1 MQKIMQKVT
10 SVALAASMLF
20 SMMSTTALAFADE
33 TGDSTSVSTDVTDAP
48 AAEEADA
55 VDSGSSNDA
64 GSSDATS
71 APTITD
77 VVDLTHESYE
87 DANSNDETTQDATSD
102 VVDGE
107 ETSESDANDTEVS
120 TPETAEPTFVGLQ
133 TVTPE
138 YGDKLT
144 ADVGDSITLD
154 ALLNRDDVSVTYQW
168 QRKQNFAVD
177 TALALYNYEEDEPTW
192 YDFVWEDSTE
202 AKTLADSPDFVWQGC
217 EMYYAIVDALDDIG
231 ADSSDVQV
239 AWHTPNFVLD
249 GYSISAGTAE
259 DGTTEIYASNEENTY
274 TARVNDEGKWEFS
287 DESTANLKND
297 WQDIEGAT
305 ESTYTFEVTED
316 DLFATYRCR
325 ITVTDEAYRE
335 ENFKALED
343 LGNELTDEDK
353 AGDIILQTVQFSISL
368 PEDENSSDIAVR
380 RMPATVAMLADTF
393 SARATG
399 GVAISSDNQWIT
411 GLDSNYEYITKNM
424 YDQVT
429 EWFKAGKIDKATA
442 DRYWTQ
448 IGGQFDTCTFTA
460 NVLDDNKY
468 PTGATRTYNGFPLTD
483 GDKLEVNSEWYG
495 QTVYFRPHNDSNDWN
510 LTGTAV
516 NIPAYTAVLRNNG
529 SYGTG
534 ASGTKYKDAVV
545 FLNPWVSDAGRMYA
559 KFLSHPDVSDNG
571 WLKSSN
577 GQKLN
582 QHITVLSV
590 KVEKFNEDPDRFMM
604 DAEGNYRIDSI
615 GWGVCVGQEP
625 DLSGKAYY
633 AIKAFLSQGYGMCIG
648 HDTMYAYA
656 GSWYD
661 AHEAGYTDPGS
672 RDYYEGGRYGP
683 DKNDTST
690 RYYVLNSVPNIDN
703 GHWNMNALMGAN
715 GGNIDSGTVLPT
727 DAISMIL
734 STGGSHSSYGKAGIM
749 YGSDQLSIKLKPYSN
764 SQAQSTVKYRIPTNF
779 PYDLGGT
786 LSASKTH
793 SNSQV
798 AFGPIWVDYA
808 GGNVTGAEFGYNPD
822 PTTKTITDEETGRSW
837 FGTSNFYLSGTG
849 NFLMNQI
856 GHLPE
861 NSATVSEARL
871 FSNTVMYISQRKQ
884 CEICA
889 AQQNGQEDVHFV
901 IRVSSVNAQQ
911 VLSALQNGG
920 TFWYPLN
927 GCYQLTDDLTLP
939 EGWKPIKNFSGHWN
953 ADVYKVKLASNNQP
967 VFDNTSVT
975 ANGMYTSGKNNGWNL
990 GSDMTKGTLP
1000 ILKLDNQP
1008 DVRITGVARVV
1019 GDLNALFPTSYGVTD
1034 YTGYKVVVHGSD
1046 GVDYNCVV
1054 NSDSKYVISNLP
1066 TTGIMR
1072 ADVIDKS
1079 GNKVTQ
1085 FGMITVDV
1093 PNRFWND
1100 TETHPLQL
1108 MTPTADP
1115 IDDYKDWEGPVNKTV
1130 DSKLYYNEQLKASDV
1145 TWYYRIIS
1153 VNNQVGDW
1161 VKIGNP
1167 GTSFDTS
1174 DGTVSGK
1181 INSLTFT
1188 AATDSDLPYTT
1199 SSVSY
1204 SKLDYTTNRI
1214 QFKCEYNVS
1223 GTVYSSM
1230 DKAED
1235 GRNGYVDVEIRPM
1248 YIEQAFDRRI
1258 SVGGSTSF
1266 SFDAFYWKGVEDGL
1280 TYEVQY
1286 RDASGNWVAV
1296 GSDSTLFPSS
1306 KYKISYVTKTD
1317 DNDALGGGVWY
1328 PSNFWVPDS
1337 FTGSDAKMNAGKSTF
1352 NKHTTVTLEL
1362 SNAALDWDGTD
1373 FRCVFTYK
1381 SIGHTMSTD
1390 TTAANDVAQARTGHL
1405 IIYAPPIE
1413 MTPLKAQSLLLNNYD
1428 SSNGNLAWTAPTS
1441 NPNNGRSPKEI
1452 PLDAIAPDKLGQNGK
1467 AYGAAN
1473 DNKAI
1478 YTTKITYYGN
1488 KDSAPTIKWLYSD
1501 VAGGGSLS
1509 QFKDVGDAV
1518 TLRYS
1523 DVGKKIGNIS
1533 KLNSRVAELEKSFM
1547 SSGKAFNKFSGYI
1560 KLEAMYPTESKDL
1573 NNSSY
1578 AEWNAI
1584 VSLYIDN
1591 ATNPMDYGD
1600 THFYFRCQAEA
1611 QYMQNWDSA
1620 NMKPYTTAATD
1631 AYNFNR
1637 DVNSSNPEDH
1647 LYKDISQSS
1656 YGAELVLDYN
1666 ISIKANV
1673 PNKATK
1679 KRNTITTANGSAK
1692 DISTL
1697 RNEISEINTAL
1708 NNGGAVYNYKDLA
1721 IIAPNGLRYM
1731 ETYFIAGNGVNNRS
1745 GIDSRDTVVIDN
1757 KIRNSDGKCFTDL
1770 FEKVTDDKFVNKR
1783 QGFAYRSKSGNTI
1796 PKETWEWFWRNA
1808 IYYICYDAPTTKA
1821 NMDQV
1826 YFYIDEHNS
1835 LNVNSSFSANSE
1847 QNPYS
1852 EWTAPIEGTYEIVL
1866 YGGSGGGEGGTTK
1879 LTIEAEEGAKL
1890 YFVTGGAGGPGE
1902 DEHKFNEPGH
1912 PDPATGLGGY
1922 NGGGNGG
1929 IGGDSSWYPSAPGK
1943 GHSAGAGGGGATT
1956 VAVGLMGT
1964 GRLIDYQNQSIAS
1977 QYILGV
1983 AGGGAGSSA
1992 SYGWDYPIMYCAA
2005 SSNDAMEGESIL
2017 SILNSSRLPTR
2028 WLLDEQT
2035 NPQHENVNGN
2045 WIAKGATPSYPEY
2058 AVYCNGGP
2066 NATHVLS
2073 PLSGG
2078 NAGFA
2083 LGTSGGNFSG
2093 IKMNWNG
2100 HGGPRG
2106 GGGGWF
2112 GGWANNQYYVTDDG
2126 YAANCNSSAGGGTS
2140 YVATTG
2146 SEWNTDTGGK
2156 VKVISTEMI
2165 TGGNPAF
2172 TNGSATIRMVKSSVS
2187 RFSRNGKNAFDTA
2200 YEDTDPDSGI
2210 EEQHVTITITAAN
2223 KLYDGNPDEASI
2235 SVSGNLSSTDMDNI
2249 VKNTTIVYANRKG
2262 TLTKA
2267 PSDAS
2272 TDKNQYPRSDCGSYT
2287 ATAKCTA
2294 SGYII
2299 TYRYENTNPGHTY
2312 DGSSPSGIGDTVK
2325 FDIYP
2330 RGLTIIGTGD
2340 KPYDSTSKATL
2351 ENVHIAS
2358 GGLIAKDE
2366 NTVKLSTTTVTGN
2379 YTVDGKNVSD
2389 AGGPYVVIRTSE
2401 LSLVGNS
2408 ARNYY
2413 IEKEDL
2419 SGSITPLDLYVHSIY
2434 LEDPTYPRNVKHYDG
2449 TTKATIKDIL
2459 IDGVLEGDDVKIK
2472 EETLPGNYKTKDA
2485 GQKLNADGTV
2495 SSNWPY
2501 ELDENPITA
2510 DAHPTLT
2517 GKDAKNYRITK
2528 EKYSG
2533 AIARANLTA
2542 QVASW
2547 RGLYGD
2553 GVGEKPWHDKKAY
2566 GYGTAA
2572 SAGCWLEI
2580 DGLVQGDTLTLDQSY
2595 KKSYFKT
2602 LVSGHE
2608 NLVPDESTPVGTYPL
2623 TYVGLTEANYP
2634 VLKNYIVMVLN
2645 GRFVVDP
2652 RPLHVTVLDSDK
2664 IIYNENPNFHVN
2676 IQMED
2681 DDANLIDVVSDV
2693 DATPILDA
2701 KLKAKDTVSS
2711 VLYVAG
2717 GNPSN
2722 LTQEFV
2728 DAYDYRKQE
2737 NVKESKTN
2745 IPFVTDCTI
2754 RSLPLYAD
2762 GTSTDDDFEWNYEDK
2777 TCDFCHYNHKL
2788 LAPYLVTI
2796 NTDTKSGPALD
2807 VHTVVN
2813 PNGETVRN
2821 YELIIHDGGLYVHP
2835 ALLKAT
2841 VPLYVCMY
2849 GNTTSGEVKE
2859 PTNYRITN
2867 YSTVAIQ
2874 IKNIKANG
2882 PWLMRDMPGMEYY
2895 PDGEYGN
2902 SVYDMTKNRLRRGEL
2917 YMRLRDTVLTQGDNA
2932 IDHSDTAWV
2941 IPKATGDFIN
2951 NNITGRAMQVPMAVY
2966 IATGNVNESGV
2977 CTPVTKV
2984 TYTIAPYGGVMPN
2997 DADFEKVQSQPWL
3010 KDAK

>member
-1 MQKIMQKVT
+1 MHKIAQKVT
-10 SVALAASMLF
+10 SIALAASMLL
-20 SMMSTTALAFADE
+20 SMFATNTVAFADE
-33 TGDSTSVSTDVTDAP
+33 FTDSTTVSEDATEAP
-48 AAEEADA
+48 ASGEVDA
-55 VDSGSSNDA
+55 VESVDETDTDNPEAVDE
-64 GSSDATS
+64 
-71 APTITD
+71 PTETPEPTPSVTD
-77 VVDLTHESYE
+77 VVDLTHDS
-87 DANSNDETTQDATSD
+87 TTDTVKDDTTGSED
-102 VVDGE
+102 VVLTDSDESE
-107 ETSESDANDTEVS
+107 ENTA
-120 TPETAEPTFVGLQ
+120 TPETAETFVGIQ
-133 TVTPE
+133 AVTPE
-138 YGDKLT
+138 YGDRIT
-144 ADVGDSITLD
+144 ANVGDTVTLD
-154 ALLNRDDVSVTYQW
+154 ALLNRDDVAVTYQW
-168 QRKQNFAVD
+168 QKKQDFVANEAD
-177 TALALYNYEEDEPTW
+177 ALYPYEEGEPTW

-202 AKTLADSPDFVWQGC
+202 AETLADTPDFVWQGC
-217 EMYYAIVDALDDIG
+217 EMYFAVVDALDAID
-231 ADSSDVQV
+231 ADTSDVQL

-249 GYSISAGTAE
+249 GYAITAGKTD
-259 DGTTEIYASNEENTY
+259 DGTTEVYATNEENTY
-274 TARVNDEGKWEFS
+274 TARLNEDGKWEFS
-287 DESTANLKND
+287 DESTVALTTD
-297 WQDIEGAT
+297 WQSIDGAT
-305 ESTYTFEVTED
+305 DASYTFEVTNED
-316 DLFATYRCR
+316 LSASYRCL
-325 ITVTDEAYRE
+325 ITVVDEAYRE

-343 LGNELTDEDK
+343 LGTELTDEDK
-353 AGDIILQTVQFSISL
+353 KGDIILSTVQFKVISDEATEETVD
-368 PEDENSSDIAVR
+368 EDN
-380 RMPATVAMLADTF
+380 MPATYASLADSF
-393 SARATG
+393 AVYSADGPAL
-399 GVAISSDNQWIT
+399 SSDNQWIT
-411 GLDSNYEYITKNM
+411 GLNGNYEYITKNM

-429 EWFKAGKIDKATA
+429 EWFNAGKFDKATA

-448 IGGQFDTCTFTA
+448 LGGSWARNFTA
-460 NVLDDNKY
+460 NELDDNGY
-468 PTGATRTYNGFPLTD
+468 PTGATRTYSGFPLTD
-483 GDKLEVNSEWYG
+483 GNMLEVNSEWYG
-495 QTVYFRPHNDSNDWN
+495 QTVYFRPHNSDNAWSI
-510 LTGTAV
+510 TGTAIDV
-516 NIPAYTAVLRNNG
+516 PAYTAVIRDADKDN
-529 SYGTG
+529 YGTG

-559 KFLSHPDVSDNG
+559 KFLSHPTVSSNG
-571 WLKSSN
+571 WLLGTN
-577 GQKLN
+577 GEKLN
-582 QHITVLSV
+582 QHITVLSIQ
-590 KVEKFNEDPDRFMM
+590 VETFNADPNRFMM

-615 GWGVCVGQEP
+615 GWGVCVNQEP

-633 AIKAFLSQGYGMCIG
+633 AIKAFLSQGYGMCVG

-661 AHEAGYTDPGS
+661 AHDAGYTDPGA
-672 RDYYEGGRYGP
+672 RDYKEGGRFGP
-683 DKNDTST
+683 DKNDGST

-749 YGSDQLSIKLKPYSN
+749 YGSNQLNIRLKPYSGT
-764 SQAQSTVKYRIPTNF
+764 QAKQTVKYRNPTNF
-779 PYDLGGT
+779 PFDLNGV
-786 LSASKTH
+786 LDASKTH
-793 SNSQV
+793 TNSQV

-808 GGNVTGAEFGYNPD
+808 GGNITGAEFGYNPN
-822 PTTKTITDEETGRSW
+822 PTTKTITDPATGRSW

-889 AQQNGQEDVHFV
+889 ANQNSQEDSHFV
-901 IRVSSVNAQQ
+901 IRVSSVNYMQ
-911 VLSALQNGG
+911 VLSALQAGG
-920 TFWYPLN
+920 SFWYPLN

-1066 TTGIMR
+1066 TTGMMR

-1093 PNRFWND
+1093 PNHFWND

-1145 TWYYRIIS
+1145 VWYYRTIS
-1153 VNNQVGDW
+1153 VDNQVGDW

-1235 GRNGYVDVEIRPM
+1235 GRNGYIDVEIRPM

-1296 GSDSTLFPSS
+1296 GSDSILFPSS

-1328 PSNFWVPDS
+1328 PSDFWVPDS

-1362 SNAALDWDGTD
+1362 SNAAMDWDGTD

-1381 SIGHTMSTD
+1381 STGHTMSTD
-1390 TTAANDVAQARTGHL
+1390 TTTANDIAQARTGHL

-1428 SSNGNLAWTAPTS
+1428 SSNGNLAWTTPAS

-1452 PLDAIAPDKLGQNGK
+1452 PLDAINPDKLGQGGK
-1467 AYGAAN
+1467 AYGAAG

-1518 TLRYS
+1518 TLKYS

-1591 ATNPMDYGD
+1591 ATNPMDYGN

-1620 NMKPYTTAATD
+1620 DMKPYTTAATD
-1631 AYNFNR
+1631 AYNFDR

-1770 FEKVTDDKFVNKR
+1770 FEKVTDDEFVNKR

-1826 YFYIDEHNS
+1826 YFYIDEQNS
-1835 LNVNSSFSANSE
+1835 GASSSQVYSEPNSTSK
-1847 QNPYS
+1847 PYS
-1852 EWTAPIEGTYEIVL
+1852 MYTAPYTGEYIITLNGA
-1866 YGGSGGGEGGTTK
+1866 GGGVDNQFGLSPERTSLGGKTTIRVK
-1879 LTIEAEEGAKL
+1879 AEKGATL
-1890 YFVTGGAGGPGE
+1890 YFVNGGAGSHDPTHYVNGASS
-1902 DEHKFNEPGH
+1902 
-1912 PDPATGLGGY
+1912 PDANAKVVVQGGY

-1929 IGGDSSWYPSAPGK
+1929 IMMQERYAHWSLK
-1943 GHSAGAGGGGATT
+1943 GASGGGATT
-1956 VAVGLMGT
+1956 VAVGIIGT
-1964 GRLIDYQNQSIAS
+1964 GRLAEYGDENTAKKYVLA
-1977 QYILGV
+1977 V
-1983 AGGGAGSSA
+1983 AGGGGANQHGACDATGGSDNNGVLHVWGGQLGGGGPFGQGMSGGDFSMFLGGITDGSSEVGA
-1992 SYGWDYPIMYCAA
+1992 
-2005 SSNDAMEGESIL
+2005 EG
-2017 SILNSSRLPTR
+2017 P
-2028 WLLDEQT
+2028 
-2035 NPQHENVNGN
+2035 G
-2045 WIAKGATPSYPEY
+2045 
-2058 AVYCNGGP
+2058 
-2066 NATHVLS
+2066 
-2073 PLSGG
+2073 
-2078 NAGFA
+2078 
-2083 LGTSGGNFSG
+2083 
-2093 IKMNWNG
+2093 
-2100 HGGPRG
+2100 G
-2106 GGGGWF
+2106 GGGGWY
-2112 GGWANNQYYVTDDG
+2112 GG
-2126 YAANCNSSAGGGTS
+2126 YANESSKLANADGWGSCKRDGNGGLSWAAGVGTTLTDAGGHKVQVLEVNISNDGGGSGSEQAGNSSI
-2140 YVATTG
+2140 
-2146 SEWNTDTGGK
+2146 EL
-2156 VKVISTEMI
+2156 
-2165 TGGNPAF
+2165 
-2172 TNGSATIRMVKSSVS
+2172 VKSSVS

-2287 ATAKCTA
+2287 ATAKCTV

-2340 KPYDSTSKATL
+2340 KPYDRTSKATL

-2408 ARNYY
+2408 AGNYY

-2608 NLVPDESTPVGTYPL
+2608 SLVPDESTPVGTYPL

-2711 VLYVAG
+2711 VLYLDNNGTETAI
-2717 GNPSN
+2717 
-2722 LTQEFV
+2722 TQEFV
-2728 DAYDYRKQE
+2728 DNYDYWKKQT
-2737 NVKESKTN
+2737 VSESKTN
-2745 IPFVTDCTI
+2745 LPFVTDCDEK
-2754 RSLPLYAD
+2754 SVPLYAD
-2762 GTSTDDDFEWNYEDK
+2762 GTSTDDSFEWAYDEK
-2777 TCDFCHYNHKL
+2777 TCGFCDYNHKP
-2788 LAPYLVTI
+2788 LAPYIVDI
-2796 NTDTKSGPALD
+2796 NTDPTLGNAL
-2807 VHTVVN
+2807 TVREIVN
-2813 PNGETVRN
+2813 PNGETVKN
-2821 YELIIHDGGLYVHP
+2821 YDLIIHKGNLYVHP

-2849 GNTTSGEVKE
+2849 GSNSNGTVVE

-2874 IKNIKANG
+2874 VKNIKTSG
-2882 PWLMRDMPGMEYY
+2882 PWTVKNVPGMEYY
-2895 PDGEYGN
+2895 TGTDYASSAYTMG
-2902 SVYDMTKNRLRRGEL
+2902 KNTLRRGEL
-2917 YMRLRDTVLTQGDNA
+2917 YMRLRDTVLTSGDNA

-2941 IPKATGDFIN
+2941 IPKATGDFLN
-2951 NNITGRAMQVPMAVY
+2951 NKITGTAMRIPMAVY
-2966 IATGNVNESGV
+2966 TATGNVNDANV

-2984 TYTIAPYGGVMPN
+2984 TYTIAPYGGTMP
-2997 DADFEKVQSQPWL
+2997 DEAEYEKVESQDWL
-3010 KDAK
+3010 KDVG

>member
-1 MQKIMQKVT
+1 MHKIAQKVT
-10 SVALAASMLF
+10 SVALAASMLL
-20 SMMSTTALAFADE
+20 SMFAVNTVAFADE
-33 TGDSTSVSTDVTDAP
+33 FKDNTTVSDEVTEAP
-48 AAEEADA
+48 VSDDEVDA
-55 VDSGSSNDA
+55 VESVDKTDTSNSESEDTPVE
-64 GSSDATS
+64 SPEPSQTV
-71 APTITD
+71 TD
-77 VVDLTHESYE
+77 VVDLTHDSTA
-87 DANSNDETTQDATSD
+87 DTVKDDTANSED
-102 VVDGE
+102 VVYTESD
-107 ETSESDANDTEVS
+107 TSEDVIA
-120 TPETAEPTFVGLQ
+120 TPETAEPFIGIQ
-133 TVTPE
+133 AVTPD
-138 YGDKLT
+138 YGDKIS
-144 ADVGDSITLD
+144 AEVGDTVTLD

-168 QRKQNFAVD
+168 QKKQAFAAD
-177 TALALYNYEEDEPTW
+177 ESYAIYPYEEDEPTW
-192 YDFVWEDSTE
+192 YNFIIEDTTE
-202 AKTLADSPDFVWQGC
+202 TAVLADKPDYVWQGC
-217 EMYYAIVDALDDIG
+217 EMYYAVVDALDEIG
-231 ADSSDVQV
+231 ADSSNVQI
-239 AWHTPNFVLD
+239 AYHTPNFVLD
-249 GYSISAGTAE
+249 GYTITAANAE
-259 DGTTEIYASNEENTY
+259 DGTVEVYASNGKSTY
-274 TARVNDEGKWEFS
+274 TAHLNDDGKWEFS
-287 DESTANLKND
+287 DEAAASQDTD
-297 WQDIEGAT
+297 WLNIDGAT
-305 ESTYTFEVTED
+305 EPSYTFEVAED
-316 DLFATYRCR
+316 DLTASYRCL
-325 ITVTDEAYRE
+325 ITVTDEAYKE
-335 ENFKALED
+335 ANFKALEE

-353 AGDIILQTVQFSISL
+353 AGDIILSTVQFKVVST
-368 PEDENSSDIAVR
+368 DIATAETADGANA
-380 RMPATVAMLADTF
+380 PATFAMLARSF
-393 SARATG
+393 APRAG
-399 GVAISSDNQWIT
+399 GNGPALSSDNQWIT
-411 GLDSNYEYITKNM
+411 GLNGNYEYITKNM

-429 EWFKAGKIDKATA
+429 EWFNAGKFDKATA

-448 IGGQFDTCTFTA
+448 IGGAWERIYTA
-460 NVLDDNKY
+460 NELDDKGY
-468 PTGATRTYNGFPLTD
+468 PTGATRTYSGFPLTD
-483 GDKLEVNSEWYG
+483 GNMLEVNSEWYG
-495 QTVYFRPHNDSNDWN
+495 QTVYFRPHNSNNAWTV
-510 LTGTAV
+510 TGTAV
-516 NIPAYTAVLRNNG
+516 EVPAYTAVIRDADKNN
-529 SYGTG
+529 YGTG

-545 FLNPWVSDAGRMYA
+545 FLNPWISDAGRVYA
-559 KFLSHPDVSDNG
+559 NYINYITDNG
-571 WLKSSN
+571 WLRNNDGSRM
-577 GQKLN
+577 N
-582 QHITVLSV
+582 QHITVLSIQA
-590 KVEKFNEDPDRFMM
+590 EKFNADPNRFMM

-615 GWGVCVGQEP
+615 GWGVCVQQEP
-625 DLSGKAYY
+625 DISGKAYY
-633 AIKAFLSQGYGMCIG
+633 AIKGFLSQGYGMCVG

-661 AHEAGYTDPGS
+661 AHIAGYTDPGS
-672 RDYYEGGRYGP
+672 RDYYEGGRFGP
-683 DKNDTST
+683 DKNDGST

-749 YGSDQLSIKLKPYSN
+749 YGSDQLSVRLKPYSN
-764 SQAQSTVKYRIPTNF
+764 SQAQSTVKYRDPTNF
-779 PYDLGGT
+779 PYDLSST
-786 LSASKTH
+786 LSAAKTH

-808 GGNVTGAEFGYNPD
+808 GGNVTGAEFGYNPY
-822 PTTKTITDEETGRSW
+822 PTTKTITDPVTGRSW

-856 GHLPE
+856 GHLPNNQATRDE
-861 NSATVSEARL
+861 SAL
-871 FSNTVMYISQRKQ
+871 FANTVMYISQRKQ

-967 VFDNTSVT
+967 VFDNTSVA

-1066 TTGIMR
+1066 TTGMMR

-1093 PNRFWND
+1093 PNHFWND

-1145 TWYYRIIS
+1145 VWYYRTIS
-1153 VNNQVGDW
+1153 VDNQVGDW

-1328 PSNFWVPDS
+1328 PSDFWVPDS

-1362 SNAALDWDGTD
+1362 SNAAMDWDGTD

-1381 SIGHTMSTD
+1381 STGHTMSTD
-1390 TTAANDVAQARTGHL
+1390 TTTANDIAQARTGHL

-1428 SSNGNLAWTAPTS
+1428 SSNGNLAWTTPAS
-1441 NPNNGRSPKEI
+1441 NPNNGRSQKEI
-1452 PLDAIAPDKLGQNGK
+1452 PLDAINPDKLGQGGK
-1467 AYGAAN
+1467 AYGAAG

-1518 TLRYS
+1518 TLKYS

-1591 ATNPMDYGD
+1591 ATNPMDYGN

-1620 NMKPYTTAATD
+1620 DMKPYTTAATD

-1770 FEKVTDDKFVNKR
+1770 FEKVTDDEFVNKR

-1826 YFYIDEHNS
+1826 YFYIDEQNS
-1835 LNVNSSFSANSE
+1835 GASSSQVYSEPNSTSK
-1847 QNPYS
+1847 PYS
-1852 EWTAPIEGTYEIVL
+1852 MYTAPYTGEYIITLNGA
-1866 YGGSGGGEGGTTK
+1866 GGGVDNQFGLSPERTSLGGKTTIRVK
-1879 LTIEAEEGAKL
+1879 AEKGATL
-1890 YFVTGGAGGPGE
+1890 YFVNGGAGSHDPTHYVNGASS
-1902 DEHKFNEPGH
+1902 
-1912 PDPATGLGGY
+1912 PDANAKVVVQGGY

-1929 IGGDSSWYPSAPGK
+1929 IMMQKRYTHWSLK
-1943 GHSAGAGGGGATT
+1943 GASGGGATT
-1956 VAVGLMGT
+1956 VAVGIIGT
-1964 GRLIDYQNQSIAS
+1964 GRLAEYGDENTAKKYVLA
-1977 QYILGV
+1977 V
-1983 AGGGAGSSA
+1983 AGGGGANQHGACDATGGFDNNGVLHVWGGQLGGGGPFGQGMSGGDFSMFLGGITDGSSEV
-1992 SYGWDYPIMYCAA
+1992 SV
-2005 SSNDAMEGESIL
+2005 EG
-2017 SILNSSRLPTR
+2017 P
-2028 WLLDEQT
+2028 
-2035 NPQHENVNGN
+2035 G
-2045 WIAKGATPSYPEY
+2045 
-2058 AVYCNGGP
+2058 
-2066 NATHVLS
+2066 
-2073 PLSGG
+2073 
-2078 NAGFA
+2078 
-2083 LGTSGGNFSG
+2083 
-2093 IKMNWNG
+2093 
-2100 HGGPRG
+2100 G
-2106 GGGGWF
+2106 GGGGWY
-2112 GGWANNQYYVTDDG
+2112 GG
-2126 YAANCNSSAGGGTS
+2126 YANESSKLANADGWGSCKRDGNGGLSWAAGVGTTLTDAGGHKVQVLEVNISNDGGGSGSEQAGNSSI
-2140 YVATTG
+2140 
-2146 SEWNTDTGGK
+2146 EL
-2156 VKVISTEMI
+2156 
-2165 TGGNPAF
+2165 
-2172 TNGSATIRMVKSSVS
+2172 VKSSVS

-2262 TLTKA
+2262 TLTKT

-2287 ATAKCTA
+2287 ATAKCTV

-2340 KPYDSTSKATL
+2340 KPYDRTSKATL

-2408 ARNYY
+2408 AGNYY

-2542 QVASW
+2542 QVKNW

-2553 GVGEKPWHDKKAY
+2553 GVGEDPWHDTKAY

-2572 SAGCWLEI
+2572 SDGCWLEL
-2580 DGLVQGDTLTLDQSY
+2580 DGLVPGDSLTLDPTY
-2595 KKSYFKT
+2595 TKSHFKT
-2602 LVSGHE
+2602 LVTDHE
-2608 NLVPDESTPVGTYPL
+2608 DLVPDETTPVGVYPL
-2623 TYVGLTEANYP
+2623 TYVGLTEDNYD

-2645 GRFVVDP
+2645 GRFEVAQ
-2652 RPLHVTVLDSDK
+2652 RPLHVTVVDDDK
-2664 IIYNENPNFHVN
+2664 LIYQQNPNFHVN

-2681 DDANLIDVVSDV
+2681 VDENLIDVVSDV
-2693 DATPILDA
+2693 DATPILDTP
-2701 KLKAKDTVSS
+2701 LKANDTVSS
-2711 VLYVAG
+2711 VLYLDNNGTESAI
-2717 GNPSN
+2717 
-2722 LTQEFV
+2722 TQEFV
-2728 DAYDYRKQE
+2728 NNYDYWKKQ
-2737 NVKESKTN
+2737 NADESKTN
-2745 IPFVTDCTI
+2745 LPFVTDCNEK
-2754 RSLPLYAD
+2754 SLPLYVNETD
-2762 GTSTDDDFEWNYEDK
+2762 TDDDFEWAHDEK
-2777 TCDFCHYNHKL
+2777 TCGFCDYNHKP
-2788 LAPYLVTI
+2788 LAPYVVDI
-2796 NTDTKSGPALD
+2796 NTDPMQGNAL
-2807 VHTVVN
+2807 TVRSVTN
-2813 PNGETVRN
+2813 PNGETVKN
-2821 YELIIHDGGLYVHP
+2821 YDLIIHKGNLYVHP

-2849 GNTTSGEVKE
+2849 GSNSSGAVVE

-2874 IKNIKANG
+2874 VKNIKTSG
-2882 PWLMRDMPGMEYY
+2882 PWTVKDVPGMEYY
-2895 PDGEYGN
+2895 TGTDYGSSSYTMSN
-2902 SVYDMTKNRLRRGEL
+2902 NTLHRGEL
-2917 YMRLRDTVLTQGDNA
+2917 YMRLRDKVLTDGDNA

-2941 IPKATGDFIN
+2941 IPKATGDFLN
-2951 NNITGRAMQVPMAVY
+2951 NKITGTAMRVPMAVY
-2966 IATGNVNESGV
+2966 TATGNVNDANV

>member
-1 MQKIMQKVT
+1 
-10 SVALAASMLF
+10 
-20 SMMSTTALAFADE
+20 
-33 TGDSTSVSTDVTDAP
+33 
-48 AAEEADA
+48 
-55 VDSGSSNDA
+55 
-64 GSSDATS
+64 
-71 APTITD
+71 
-77 VVDLTHESYE
+77 
-87 DANSNDETTQDATSD
+87 
-102 VVDGE
+102 
-107 ETSESDANDTEVS
+107 
-120 TPETAEPTFVGLQ
+120 
-133 TVTPE
+133 
-138 YGDKLT
+138 
-144 ADVGDSITLD
+144 
-154 ALLNRDDVSVTYQW
+154 
-168 QRKQNFAVD
+168 
-177 TALALYNYEEDEPTW
+177 
-192 YDFVWEDSTE
+192 
-202 AKTLADSPDFVWQGC
+202 
-217 EMYYAIVDALDDIG
+217 MYYAVVDALDEIG
-231 ADSSDVQV
+231 ADSSDVQI
-239 AWHTPNFVLD
+239 AYHTPNFVLD
-249 GYSISAGTAE
+249 GYTITAANTK
-259 DGTTEIYASNEENTY
+259 DGTVEVYASNGESTY
-274 TARVNDEGKWEFS
+274 TAHLNDDGKWEFS

-316 DLFATYRCR
+316 DLSANYRCR
-325 ITVTDEAYRE
+325 IVVTDEAYRE

-353 AGDIILQTVQFSISL
+353 AGDIILQTAQFSISL
-368 PEDENSSDIAVR
+368 PEDENSSDVATQN
-380 RMPATVAMLADTF
+380 MPDTVVMLADTF
-393 SARATG
+393 SSRSADSI
-399 GVAISSDNQWIT
+399 AISSDNQWIT
-411 GLDSNYEYITKNM
+411 GLNGNYEYITKNM

-429 EWFKAGKIDKATA
+429 EWFNAGKIDKATA
-442 DRYWTQ
+442 DRYWTR
-448 IGGQFDTCTFTA
+448 IGGAWSTANVYTA
-460 NVLDDNKY
+460 NVLDDNKF
-468 PTGATRTYNGFPLTD
+468 PTGATREYYGFPLTD

-516 NIPAYTAVLRNNG
+516 SVPAYTAVLRNNG

-559 KFLSHPDVSDNG
+559 NFINYVTDNG
-571 WLKSSN
+571 WLQNDN
-577 GQKLN
+577 GSHMS

-590 KVEKFNEDPDRFMM
+590 NVETFNKNPDKFMM

-615 GWGVCVGQEP
+615 GWGVCVNQEP

-633 AIKAFLSQGYGMCIG
+633 AIKSFLSQGYGMCIG

-703 GHWNMNALMGAN
+703 GHWNMNALMGTN

-749 YGSDQLSIKLKPYSN
+749 YGSDQLNVKLKPYSN
-764 SQAQSTVKYRIPTNF
+764 SQAQSTVKYRNPTNF
-779 PYDLGGT
+779 PYDVPTGRT
-786 LSASKTH
+786 IAASKTH

-808 GGNVTGAEFGYNPD
+808 GGNVTGAEFGYNPN
-822 PTTKTITDEETGRSW
+822 PTTKTITDEETGRTW

-856 GHLPE
+856 GHLPT
-861 NSATVSEARL
+861 NQATDGEASL
-871 FSNTVMYISQRKQ
+871 FANTVMYISQRKQ

-911 VLSALQNGG
+911 VLSALQAGG

-1019 GDLNALFPTSYGVTD
+1019 GDLNALFPTTYGVTD

-1066 TTGIMR
+1066 TTGMMR

-1093 PNRFWND
+1093 PNHFWND

-1145 TWYYRIIS
+1145 VWYYRTIS
-1153 VNNQVGDW
+1153 VDNQVGDW

-1204 SKLDYTTNRI
+1204 TKLDYTTNRI

-1328 PSNFWVPDS
+1328 PSDFWVPDS

-1362 SNAALDWDGTD
+1362 SNAAMDWDGTD

-1381 SIGHTMSTD
+1381 STGHTMSTD
-1390 TTAANDVAQARTGHL
+1390 TTTANDIAQARTGHL

-1428 SSNGNLAWTAPTS
+1428 SSNGNLAWTTPAS

-1452 PLDAIAPDKLGQNGK
+1452 PLDAINPDKLGQGGK
-1467 AYGAAN
+1467 AYGAAG

-1518 TLRYS
+1518 TLKYS

-1591 ATNPMDYGD
+1591 ATNPMDYGN

-1620 NMKPYTTAATD
+1620 DMKPYTTAATD

-1770 FEKVTDDKFVNKR
+1770 FEKVTDDEFVNKR

-1808 IYYICYDAPTTKA
+1808 I
-1821 NMDQV
+1821 
-1826 YFYIDEHNS
+1826 
-1835 LNVNSSFSANSE
+1835 
-1847 QNPYS
+1847 
-1852 EWTAPIEGTYEIVL
+1852 
-1866 YGGSGGGEGGTTK
+1866 
-1879 LTIEAEEGAKL
+1879 
-1890 YFVTGGAGGPGE
+1890 
-1902 DEHKFNEPGH
+1902 
-1912 PDPATGLGGY
+1912 
-1922 NGGGNGG
+1922 
-1929 IGGDSSWYPSAPGK
+1929 
-1943 GHSAGAGGGGATT
+1943 
-1956 VAVGLMGT
+1956 
-1964 GRLIDYQNQSIAS
+1964 
-1977 QYILGV
+1977 
-1983 AGGGAGSSA
+1983 
-1992 SYGWDYPIMYCAA
+1992 
-2005 SSNDAMEGESIL
+2005 
-2017 SILNSSRLPTR
+2017 
-2028 WLLDEQT
+2028 
-2035 NPQHENVNGN
+2035 
-2045 WIAKGATPSYPEY
+2045 
-2058 AVYCNGGP
+2058 
-2066 NATHVLS
+2066 
-2073 PLSGG
+2073 
-2078 NAGFA
+2078 
-2083 LGTSGGNFSG
+2083 
-2093 IKMNWNG
+2093 
-2100 HGGPRG
+2100 
-2106 GGGGWF
+2106 
-2112 GGWANNQYYVTDDG
+2112 
-2126 YAANCNSSAGGGTS
+2126 
-2140 YVATTG
+2140 
-2146 SEWNTDTGGK
+2146 
-2156 VKVISTEMI
+2156 
-2165 TGGNPAF
+2165 
-2172 TNGSATIRMVKSSVS
+2172 
-2187 RFSRNGKNAFDTA
+2187 
-2200 YEDTDPDSGI
+2200 
-2210 EEQHVTITITAAN
+2210 
-2223 KLYDGNPDEASI
+2223 
-2235 SVSGNLSSTDMDNI
+2235 
-2249 VKNTTIVYANRKG
+2249 
-2262 TLTKA
+2262 
-2267 PSDAS
+2267 
-2272 TDKNQYPRSDCGSYT
+2272 
-2287 ATAKCTA
+2287 
-2294 SGYII
+2294 
-2299 TYRYENTNPGHTY
+2299 
-2312 DGSSPSGIGDTVK
+2312 
-2325 FDIYP
+2325 
-2330 RGLTIIGTGD
+2330 GTGD
-2340 KPYDSTSKATL
+2340 KPYDRTSKATL

-2408 ARNYY
+2408 AGNYY

-2754 RSLPLYAD
+2754 SSLPLYAD

>member
-64 GSSDATS
+64 DSSDATS

-87 DANSNDETTQDATSD
+87 DANSDDETTQDATSD

-168 QRKQNFAVD
+168 QRKQNFAVN

-192 YDFVWEDSTE
+192 YNFVIEDTTE
-202 AKTLADSPDFVWQGC
+202 HTVLEERPDYVWQGC
-217 EMYYAIVDALDDIG
+217 EMYFAIVDALDDIG

-249 GYSISAGTAE
+249 GYSISAGMAE

-274 TARVNDEGKWEFS
+274 TARVNDEGEWEFS

-343 LGNELTDEDK
+343 LGNELTEEDK
-353 AGDIILQTVQFSISL
+353 TGDIILQTVQFSISL

-429 EWFKAGKIDKATA
+429 EWFNAGKIDKATA

-448 IGGQFDTCTFTA
+448 IGGAWSTANVYTA
-460 NVLDDNKY
+460 NVLDDNKF
-468 PTGATRTYNGFPLTD
+468 PTGATREYYGFPLTD

-516 NIPAYTAVLRNNG
+516 SVPAYTAVLRNNG

-545 FLNPWVSDAGRMYA
+545 FLNPWISDAGRVYA
-559 KFLSHPDVSDNG
+559 NYINYITDNG
-571 WLKSSN
+571 WLCNNDGSHMS
-577 GQKLN
+577 

-590 KVEKFNEDPDRFMM
+590 NVETFNKNPDKFMM

-749 YGSDQLSIKLKPYSN
+749 YGSDQLSVKLKPYSN
-764 SQAQSTVKYRIPTNF
+764 SQAQSTVKYRNPTNF
-779 PYDLGGT
+779 PYDLPST
-786 LSASKTH
+786 LSAAKTH

-856 GHLPE
+856 GHLPDNQATRDE
-861 NSATVSEARL
+861 SAL
-871 FSNTVMYISQRKQ
+871 FANTVMYISQRKQ

-911 VLSALQNGG
+911 VLSALQAGG

-1019 GDLNALFPTSYGVTD
+1019 GDLNALFPTSYGATD

-1066 TTGIMR
+1066 TTGMMR

-1093 PNRFWND
+1093 PSHFWND

-1115 IDDYKDWEGPVNKTV
+1115 IEDYKDWEGPVNKTV

-1153 VNNQVGDW
+1153 VDNQVGDW

-1328 PSNFWVPDS
+1328 PSDFWVPDS

-1362 SNAALDWDGTD
+1362 SNAAMDWDGTD
-1373 FRCVFTYK
+1373 FRCVFAYK

-1390 TTAANDVAQARTGHL
+1390 TTMANDIAQARTGHL

-1428 SSNGNLAWTAPTS
+1428 SHNGNLAWTTPAS

-1518 TLRYS
+1518 TLKYS

-1560 KLEAMYPTESKDL
+1560 KLEAMYPTESKNL

-1770 FEKVTDDKFVNKR
+1770 FEKVTDDEFVNKR
-1783 QGFAYRSKSGNTI
+1783 QGFAYRSKSGSTI

-1826 YFYIDEHNS
+1826 YFYIDEHNL

-1852 EWTAPIEGTYEIVL
+1852 EWTAPVDGTYEITLNGAGGFADGGRTVL
-1866 YGGSGGGEGGTTK
+1866 TVN
-1879 LTIEAEEGAKL
+1879 AQEGAKL
-1890 YFVTGGAGGPGE
+1890 YFVTGGAGSDANQDDNYLE
-1902 DEHKFNEPGH
+1902 SGH
-1912 PDPATGLGGY
+1912 RTHGGY
-1922 NGGGNGG
+1922 NGGGDGGLGMRVNHNGG
-1929 IGGDSSWYPSAPGK
+1929 PYVSIGSS
-1943 GHSAGAGGGGATT
+1943 GGGATT
-1956 VAVGLMGT
+1956 VAVGLMGN
-1964 GRLIDYQNQSIAS
+1964 GRLTDYIDEQTAS
-1977 QYILGV
+1977 RYFLGV
-1983 AGGGAGSSA
+1983 AGGGGGRTHSAAENRPAFVFEYWVVPAGTPGAIRIDSTNYFRGQTPNA
-1992 SYGWDYPIMYCAA
+1992 DGAA
-2005 SSNDAMEGESIL
+2005 TILPSGTPYWAGE
-2017 SILNSSRLPTR
+2017 
-2028 WLLDEQT
+2028 W
-2035 NPQHENVNGN
+2035 NGN
-2045 WIAKGATPSYPEY
+2045 TISAVGGPSANVKYFGYDGEGAFGQG
-2058 AVYCNGGP
+2058 ANGGDF
-2066 NATHVLS
+2066 S
-2073 PLSGG
+2073 SISG
-2078 NAGFA
+2078 
-2083 LGTSGGNFSG
+2083 TWSH
-2093 IKMNWNG
+2093 ING
-2100 HGGPRG
+2100 PAG
-2106 GGGGWF
+2106 GGGGWY
-2112 GGWANNQYYVTDDG
+2112 GGWANPKYYLAENGINQSCD
-2126 YAANCNSSAGGGTS
+2126 SPSGGGLS
-2140 YVATTG
+2140 YVASNNQTFTTSTGKTVTVLNATMYDGTG
-2146 SEWNTDTGGK
+2146 SA
-2156 VKVISTEMI
+2156 VYQ
-2165 TGGNPAF
+2165 P
-2172 TNGSATIRMVKSSVS
+2172 GSATIRMVKSSVS

-2340 KPYDSTSKATL
+2340 KPYDRTSKATL

-2485 GQKLNADGTV
+2485 GQNLNADGTV

-2762 GTSTDDDFEWNYEDK
+2762 GTSTDDDFEWNYDDK

>member
-64 GSSDATS
+64 DSSDATS

-107 ETSESDANDTEVS
+107 ETSESDASDTEVS

-343 LGNELTDEDK
+343 LGNELTDKDK

-411 GLDSNYEYITKNM
+411 GLDGNYEYITKNM

-448 IGGQFDTCTFTA
+448 IGGAWSGANKFTA
-460 NVLDDNKY
+460 NVLDDNKF
-468 PTGATRTYNGFPLTD
+468 PTGATRFYYGFPLTD

-495 QTVYFRPHNDSNDWN
+495 QTVYFRPHNDSNDWD

-516 NIPAYTAVLRNNG
+516 SVPAYTAVLRNNG

-545 FLNPWVSDAGRMYA
+545 FLNPWVSDAGKMYA
-559 KFLSHPDVSDNG
+559 KFLSHPDVSNNG
-571 WLKSSN
+571 WLKSSS
-577 GQKLN
+577 GQKLS

-590 KVEKFNEDPDRFMM
+590 KVEQFNQDPDRYMM

-749 YGSDQLSIKLKPYSN
+749 YGSDQLSVKLKPYSS
-764 SQAQSTVKYRIPTNF
+764 SQAQSTVKYRVPTNF
-779 PYDLGGT
+779 PYDLSGT

-822 PTTKTITDEETGRSW
+822 PTTKTITDEKTGRSW

-911 VLSALQNGG
+911 VLAALQAGG

-1066 TTGIMR
+1066 TTGMMR

-1093 PNRFWND
+1093 PNHFWND

-1115 IDDYKDWEGPVNKTV
+1115 IEDYKDWEGPVNKTV

-1153 VNNQVGDW
+1153 VDNQVGDW

-1381 SIGHTMSTD
+1381 SIGHTMSID
-1390 TTAANDVAQARTGHL
+1390 TTTANDVAQARTGHL

-1428 SSNGNLAWTAPTS
+1428 SSNGNLAWTTPTS

-1560 KLEAMYPTESKDL
+1560 KLEAMYPTESKNL

-1591 ATNPMDYGD
+1591 ATNPMDYGN

-1770 FEKVTDDKFVNKR
+1770 FEKVTDDEFVNKR

-1852 EWTAPIEGTYEIVL
+1852 EWTAPVDGTYEITLNGAGGFADGGRTVL
-1866 YGGSGGGEGGTTK
+1866 TVN
-1879 LTIEAEEGAKL
+1879 AQEGAKL
-1890 YFVTGGAGGPGE
+1890 YFVTGGAGSDSNQDDNYLE
-1902 DEHKFNEPGH
+1902 SGH
-1912 PDPATGLGGY
+1912 RTNGGY
-1922 NGGGNGG
+1922 NGGGDGGLGMRVNHNGG
-1929 IGGDSSWYPSAPGK
+1929 PYVSIGSS
-1943 GHSAGAGGGGATT
+1943 GGGATT
-1956 VAVGLMGT
+1956 VAVDLMGN
-1964 GRLIDYQNQSIAS
+1964 GRLTDYIDEQTAS
-1977 QYILGV
+1977 RYFLGV
-1983 AGGGAGSSA
+1983 AGGGGGRTHSAAGDRPAFVFEYWVVPAGTPGAIRIDSTNYFRGQTPNA
-1992 SYGWDYPIMYCAA
+1992 DGAA
-2005 SSNDAMEGESIL
+2005 TILPSGTPYLAGE
-2017 SILNSSRLPTR
+2017 
-2028 WLLDEQT
+2028 W
-2035 NPQHENVNGN
+2035 NGN
-2045 WIAKGATPSYPEY
+2045 TISAVGGPSANVKYFGYDGEGAFGQG
-2058 AVYCNGGP
+2058 ANGGDF
-2066 NATHVLS
+2066 S
-2073 PLSGG
+2073 SISG
-2078 NAGFA
+2078 
-2083 LGTSGGNFSG
+2083 TWSH
-2093 IKMNWNG
+2093 ING
-2100 HGGPRG
+2100 PAG
-2106 GGGGWF
+2106 GGGGWY
-2112 GGWANNQYYVTDDG
+2112 GGWANPKYYLAEQGINQSCD
-2126 YAANCNSSAGGGTS
+2126 SPSGGGLS
-2140 YVATTG
+2140 YVASNNQTFTTSTGKTVTVLNATMYDGTG
-2146 SEWNTDTGGK
+2146 SA
-2156 VKVISTEMI
+2156 VYQ
-2165 TGGNPAF
+2165 P
-2172 TNGSATIRMVKSSVS
+2172 GSATIRMVKSSVS
-2187 RFSRNGKNAFDTA
+2187 HFSRNGKNAFDTA

-2681 DDANLIDVVSDV
+2681 GDANLIDVVSDV

>member
-64 GSSDATS
+64 DSSDATS

-144 ADVGDSITLD
+144 ANVGDSITLD

-202 AKTLADSPDFVWQGC
+202 AETLESTPDFTWQGC
-217 EMYYAIVDALDDIG
+217 EMYFAIVDALDDIG

-343 LGNELTDEDK
+343 LGNELTEEDK
-353 AGDIILQTVQFSISL
+353 TGDIILQTVQFGISL

-429 EWFKAGKIDKATA
+429 KWFNAGKIDKATA

-448 IGGQFDTCTFTA
+448 IGGSFNTCHFTA
-460 NVLDDNKY
+460 NVLDDNKF
-468 PTGATRTYNGFPLTD
+468 PTGATREYMGFPLTD

-516 NIPAYTAVLRNNG
+516 SVPAYTAVLRNNG

-545 FLNPWVSDAGRMYA
+545 FLNPWVSDAGKMYA
-559 KFLSHPDVSDNG
+559 KFLSHPSVSDNG
-571 WLKSSN
+571 WLKNSS
-577 GQKLN
+577 GQKLS
-582 QHITVLSV
+582 QHITVLSI
-590 KVEKFNEDPDRFMM
+590 KVETFNQDPDRYMM

-615 GWGVCVGQEP
+615 GWGVCVNQEP

-749 YGSDQLSIKLKPYSN
+749 YGSDQLSVKLKPYSN
-764 SQAQSTVKYRIPTNF
+764 SQAQSTVKYRDPTNF
-779 PYDLGGT
+779 PYDMPST
-786 LSASKTH
+786 FSASKTH

-822 PTTKTITDEETGRSW
+822 PTTKTITDEETGQSW

-856 GHLPE
+856 GHLPK
-861 NSATVSEARL
+861 NSATQGEAAL
-871 FSNTVMYISQRKQ
+871 FANTVMYISQRKQ

-1066 TTGIMR
+1066 TTGMMR

-1093 PNRFWND
+1093 PNHFWND

-1153 VNNQVGDW
+1153 VDNQVGDW

-1248 YIEQAFDRRI
+1248 YIEQAFDRI
-1258 SVGGSTSF
+1258 
-1266 SFDAFYWKGVEDGL
+1266 L
-1280 TYEVQY
+1280 
-1286 RDASGNWVAV
+1286 
-1296 GSDSTLFPSS
+1296 
-1306 KYKISYVTKTD
+1306 
-1317 DNDALGGGVWY
+1317 
-1328 PSNFWVPDS
+1328 
-1337 FTGSDAKMNAGKSTF
+1337 
-1352 NKHTTVTLEL
+1352 LE
-1362 SNAALDWDGTD
+1362 
-1373 FRCVFTYK
+1373 
-1381 SIGHTMSTD
+1381 
-1390 TTAANDVAQARTGHL
+1390 
-1405 IIYAPPIE
+1405 
-1413 MTPLKAQSLLLNNYD
+1413 
-1428 SSNGNLAWTAPTS
+1428 
-1441 NPNNGRSPKEI
+1441 
-1452 PLDAIAPDKLGQNGK
+1452 
-1467 AYGAAN
+1467 
-1473 DNKAI
+1473 
-1478 YTTKITYYGN
+1478 
-1488 KDSAPTIKWLYSD
+1488 
-1501 VAGGGSLS
+1501 
-1509 QFKDVGDAV
+1509 
-1518 TLRYS
+1518 
-1523 DVGKKIGNIS
+1523 
-1533 KLNSRVAELEKSFM
+1533 
-1547 SSGKAFNKFSGYI
+1547 
-1560 KLEAMYPTESKDL
+1560 
-1573 NNSSY
+1573 
-1578 AEWNAI
+1578 
-1584 VSLYIDN
+1584 
-1591 ATNPMDYGD
+1591 
-1600 THFYFRCQAEA
+1600 
-1611 QYMQNWDSA
+1611 
-1620 NMKPYTTAATD
+1620 
-1631 AYNFNR
+1631 
-1637 DVNSSNPEDH
+1637 
-1647 LYKDISQSS
+1647 
-1656 YGAELVLDYN
+1656 
-1666 ISIKANV
+1666 
-1673 PNKATK
+1673 
-1679 KRNTITTANGSAK
+1679 
-1692 DISTL
+1692 
-1697 RNEISEINTAL
+1697 
-1708 NNGGAVYNYKDLA
+1708 
-1721 IIAPNGLRYM
+1721 
-1731 ETYFIAGNGVNNRS
+1731 
-1745 GIDSRDTVVIDN
+1745 
-1757 KIRNSDGKCFTDL
+1757 
-1770 FEKVTDDKFVNKR
+1770 
-1783 QGFAYRSKSGNTI
+1783 
-1796 PKETWEWFWRNA
+1796 
-1808 IYYICYDAPTTKA
+1808 
-1821 NMDQV
+1821 
-1826 YFYIDEHNS
+1826 
-1835 LNVNSSFSANSE
+1835 
-1847 QNPYS
+1847 
-1852 EWTAPIEGTYEIVL
+1852 
-1866 YGGSGGGEGGTTK
+1866 
-1879 LTIEAEEGAKL
+1879 
-1890 YFVTGGAGGPGE
+1890 
-1902 DEHKFNEPGH
+1902 
-1912 PDPATGLGGY
+1912 
-1922 NGGGNGG
+1922 
-1929 IGGDSSWYPSAPGK
+1929 
-1943 GHSAGAGGGGATT
+1943 
-1956 VAVGLMGT
+1956 
-1964 GRLIDYQNQSIAS
+1964 
-1977 QYILGV
+1977 
-1983 AGGGAGSSA
+1983 
-1992 SYGWDYPIMYCAA
+1992 
-2005 SSNDAMEGESIL
+2005 
-2017 SILNSSRLPTR
+2017 
-2028 WLLDEQT
+2028 
-2035 NPQHENVNGN
+2035 
-2045 WIAKGATPSYPEY
+2045 
-2058 AVYCNGGP
+2058 
-2066 NATHVLS
+2066 
-2073 PLSGG
+2073 
-2078 NAGFA
+2078 
-2083 LGTSGGNFSG
+2083 
-2093 IKMNWNG
+2093 
-2100 HGGPRG
+2100 
-2106 GGGGWF
+2106 
-2112 GGWANNQYYVTDDG
+2112 
-2126 YAANCNSSAGGGTS
+2126 
-2140 YVATTG
+2140 
-2146 SEWNTDTGGK
+2146 
-2156 VKVISTEMI
+2156 
-2165 TGGNPAF
+2165 
-2172 TNGSATIRMVKSSVS
+2172 
-2187 RFSRNGKNAFDTA
+2187 
-2200 YEDTDPDSGI
+2200 
-2210 EEQHVTITITAAN
+2210 
-2223 KLYDGNPDEASI
+2223 
-2235 SVSGNLSSTDMDNI
+2235 
-2249 VKNTTIVYANRKG
+2249 
-2262 TLTKA
+2262 
-2267 PSDAS
+2267 
-2272 TDKNQYPRSDCGSYT
+2272 
-2287 ATAKCTA
+2287 
-2294 SGYII
+2294 
-2299 TYRYENTNPGHTY
+2299 
-2312 DGSSPSGIGDTVK
+2312 
-2325 FDIYP
+2325 
-2330 RGLTIIGTGD
+2330 
-2340 KPYDSTSKATL
+2340 
-2351 ENVHIAS
+2351 
-2358 GGLIAKDE
+2358 
-2366 NTVKLSTTTVTGN
+2366 
-2379 YTVDGKNVSD
+2379 
-2389 AGGPYVVIRTSE
+2389 
-2401 LSLVGNS
+2401 
-2408 ARNYY
+2408 
-2413 IEKEDL
+2413 
-2419 SGSITPLDLYVHSIY
+2419 
-2434 LEDPTYPRNVKHYDG
+2434 
-2449 TTKATIKDIL
+2449 
-2459 IDGVLEGDDVKIK
+2459 
-2472 EETLPGNYKTKDA
+2472 
-2485 GQKLNADGTV
+2485 
-2495 SSNWPY
+2495 
-2501 ELDENPITA
+2501 
-2510 DAHPTLT
+2510 
-2517 GKDAKNYRITK
+2517 
-2528 EKYSG
+2528 
-2533 AIARANLTA
+2533 
-2542 QVASW
+2542 
-2547 RGLYGD
+2547 
-2553 GVGEKPWHDKKAY
+2553 
-2566 GYGTAA
+2566 
-2572 SAGCWLEI
+2572 
-2580 DGLVQGDTLTLDQSY
+2580 
-2595 KKSYFKT
+2595 
-2602 LVSGHE
+2602 
-2608 NLVPDESTPVGTYPL
+2608 
-2623 TYVGLTEANYP
+2623 
-2634 VLKNYIVMVLN
+2634 
-2645 GRFVVDP
+2645 
-2652 RPLHVTVLDSDK
+2652 
-2664 IIYNENPNFHVN
+2664 
-2676 IQMED
+2676 
-2681 DDANLIDVVSDV
+2681 
-2693 DATPILDA
+2693 
-2701 KLKAKDTVSS
+2701 
-2711 VLYVAG
+2711 
-2717 GNPSN
+2717 
-2722 LTQEFV
+2722 
-2728 DAYDYRKQE
+2728 
-2737 NVKESKTN
+2737 
-2745 IPFVTDCTI
+2745 
-2754 RSLPLYAD
+2754 
-2762 GTSTDDDFEWNYEDK
+2762 
-2777 TCDFCHYNHKL
+2777 
-2788 LAPYLVTI
+2788 
-2796 NTDTKSGPALD
+2796 
-2807 VHTVVN
+2807 
-2813 PNGETVRN
+2813 
-2821 YELIIHDGGLYVHP
+2821 
-2835 ALLKAT
+2835 
-2841 VPLYVCMY
+2841 
-2849 GNTTSGEVKE
+2849 
-2859 PTNYRITN
+2859 
-2867 YSTVAIQ
+2867 
-2874 IKNIKANG
+2874 
-2882 PWLMRDMPGMEYY
+2882 
-2895 PDGEYGN
+2895 
-2902 SVYDMTKNRLRRGEL
+2902 RR
-2917 YMRLRDTVLTQGDNA
+2917 
-2932 IDHSDTAWV
+2932 
-2941 IPKATGDFIN
+2941 
-2951 NNITGRAMQVPMAVY
+2951 
-2966 IATGNVNESGV
+2966 
-2977 CTPVTKV
+2977 
-2984 TYTIAPYGGVMPN
+2984 
-2997 DADFEKVQSQPWL
+2997 
-3010 KDAK
+3010 

>member
-33 TGDSTSVSTDVTDAP
+33 TGDSTFVSTDVTDAP

-64 GSSDATS
+64 DSSDATS

-107 ETSESDANDTEVS
+107 ETSESDANGTEVS

-343 LGNELTDEDK
+343 LGNELTEEDK
-353 AGDIILQTVQFSISL
+353 TGDIILQTVQFSISL

-749 YGSDQLSIKLKPYSN
+749 YGSDQLSVKLKPYSS
-764 SQAQSTVKYRIPTNF
+764 SQAQSTVKYRVPTNF
-779 PYDLGGT
+779 PYDLSGT

-939 EGWKPIKNFSGHWN
+939 ESWKPIKNFSGHWN

-1390 TTAANDVAQARTGHL
+1390 TTAANDIAQARTGHL

-1428 SSNGNLAWTAPTS
+1428 SSNGNLAWTTPTS

-1560 KLEAMYPTESKDL
+1560 KLEAMYPTESKNL

-1852 EWTAPIEGTYEIVL
+1852 EWTAPIEGTYEIML

-1890 YFVTGGAGGPGE
+1890 YFVAGGAGGPGE

-1912 PDPATGLGGY
+1912 PDPSTGLGGY

-1992 SYGWDYPIMYCAA
+1992 SYGWDYPGMYCAA

-2028 WLLDEQT
+2028 WLIDEQT

>member
-64 GSSDATS
+64 DSSDATS

-77 VVDLTHESYE
+77 VADLTHESYE

-107 ETSESDANDTEVS
+107 ETSESDASDTEVS

-144 ADVGDSITLD
+144 ADVGDSVTLD
-154 ALLNRDDVSVTYQW
+154 ALLNRDDVAVTYQW

-202 AKTLADSPDFVWQGC
+202 AATLESTPDFTWQGC
-217 EMYYAIVDALDDIG
+217 EMYFAIVDALDDIG

-297 WQDIEGAT
+297 WQDIEDAT

-316 DLFATYRCR
+316 NLFATYRCR

-353 AGDIILQTVQFSISL
+353 AGDIILQTVQFSVSL
-368 PEDENSSDIAVR
+368 PEDENSSDVATQN
-380 RMPATVAMLADTF
+380 MPDTVVMLADTF
-393 SARATG
+393 SSHSADSI
-399 GVAISSDNQWIT
+399 AISSDNQWIT
-411 GLDSNYEYITKNM
+411 GLNGNYEYITKNM

-442 DRYWTQ
+442 DRYWTR
-448 IGGQFDTCTFTA
+448 IGGSWASNYTA
-460 NVLDDNKY
+460 NELDDNSY
-468 PTGATRTYNGFPLTD
+468 PTGATRTYSGFPLTD
-483 GDKLEVNSEWYG
+483 GNMLEVNSEWYG

-516 NIPAYTAVLRNNG
+516 NVPAYTAVLRNNG

-571 WLKSSN
+571 WLKNTS
-577 GQKLN
+577 GQKTN
-582 QHITVLSV
+582 QHITVLSIQA
-590 KVEKFNEDPDRFMM
+590 ETFNADPNRFMM

-615 GWGVCVGQEP
+615 GWGVCVNQEP

-749 YGSDQLSIKLKPYSN
+749 YGSDQLSIKLKPYSS
-764 SQAQSTVKYRIPTNF
+764 SQAQSTVKYRVPTNF
-779 PYDLGGT
+779 PYDLSGT

-822 PTTKTITDEETGRSW
+822 PTTKTITDEETGQSW

-911 VLSALQNGG
+911 VLAALQNGG

-1066 TTGIMR
+1066 TTGMMR

-1093 PNRFWND
+1093 PNHFWND

-1153 VNNQVGDW
+1153 VDNQVGDW

-1188 AATDSDLPYTT
+1188 EATDSDLPYTT

-1214 QFKCEYNVS
+1214 QFKCEYTLS

-1286 RDASGNWVAV
+1286 RDVSGNWVAV

-1328 PSNFWVPDS
+1328 PSDFWVPDS

-1362 SNAALDWDGTD
+1362 SNAAMDWDGTD

-1381 SIGHTMSTD
+1381 STGHTMSTD
-1390 TTAANDVAQARTGHL
+1390 TTTANDIAQARTGHL

-1428 SSNGNLAWTAPTS
+1428 SSNGNLAWTTPAS

-1452 PLDAIAPDKLGQNGK
+1452 PLDAINPDKLGQGGK
-1467 AYGAAN
+1467 AYGAAG

-1518 TLRYS
+1518 TLKYS

-1584 VSLYIDN
+1584 VSLYI
-1591 ATNPMDYGD
+1591 
-1600 THFYFRCQAEA
+1600 
-1611 QYMQNWDSA
+1611 
-1620 NMKPYTTAATD
+1620 
-1631 AYNFNR
+1631 
-1637 DVNSSNPEDH
+1637 
-1647 LYKDISQSS
+1647 
-1656 YGAELVLDYN
+1656 
-1666 ISIKANV
+1666 
-1673 PNKATK
+1673 
-1679 KRNTITTANGSAK
+1679 
-1692 DISTL
+1692 
-1697 RNEISEINTAL
+1697 
-1708 NNGGAVYNYKDLA
+1708 
-1721 IIAPNGLRYM
+1721 
-1731 ETYFIAGNGVNNRS
+1731 
-1745 GIDSRDTVVIDN
+1745 
-1757 KIRNSDGKCFTDL
+1757 
-1770 FEKVTDDKFVNKR
+1770 
-1783 QGFAYRSKSGNTI
+1783 
-1796 PKETWEWFWRNA
+1796 
-1808 IYYICYDAPTTKA
+1808 YYICYDAPTTKA

-1826 YFYIDEHNS
+1826 YFYIDEQNS
-1835 LNVNSSFSANSE
+1835 GASSSQVYSEPNSTSK
-1847 QNPYS
+1847 PYS
-1852 EWTAPIEGTYEIVL
+1852 MYTAPYTGEYIITLNGA
-1866 YGGSGGGEGGTTK
+1866 GGGVDNQFGLSPERTSLGGKTTIRVK
-1879 LTIEAEEGAKL
+1879 AEKGATL
-1890 YFVTGGAGGPGE
+1890 YFVNGGAGSHDPTHYVNGASS
-1902 DEHKFNEPGH
+1902 
-1912 PDPATGLGGY
+1912 PDANAKVVVQGGY

-1929 IGGDSSWYPSAPGK
+1929 IMMKERYTHWSLK
-1943 GHSAGAGGGGATT
+1943 GASGGGATT
-1956 VAVGLMGT
+1956 VAVGIIGT
-1964 GRLIDYQNQSIAS
+1964 GRLAEYGDENNAKKYV
-1977 QYILGV
+1977 LGV
-1983 AGGGAGSSA
+1983 AGGGGANQHGACDATGGSDNNGVLHVWGGQLGGGGPFGQGMSGGDFSMFLGGITDGSSEV
-1992 SYGWDYPIMYCAA
+1992 GV
-2005 SSNDAMEGESIL
+2005 EG
-2017 SILNSSRLPTR
+2017 P
-2028 WLLDEQT
+2028 
-2035 NPQHENVNGN
+2035 G
-2045 WIAKGATPSYPEY
+2045 
-2058 AVYCNGGP
+2058 
-2066 NATHVLS
+2066 
-2073 PLSGG
+2073 
-2078 NAGFA
+2078 
-2083 LGTSGGNFSG
+2083 
-2093 IKMNWNG
+2093 
-2100 HGGPRG
+2100 G
-2106 GGGGWF
+2106 GGGGWY
-2112 GGWANNQYYVTDDG
+2112 GG
-2126 YAANCNSSAGGGTS
+2126 YANESSKLANADGWGSCKRDGNGGLSWAAGVGTTLTDAGGHKVQVLEVNISNDGGGS
-2140 YVATTG
+2140 G
-2146 SEWNTDTGGK
+2146 SEQ
-2156 VKVISTEMI
+2156 
-2165 TGGNPAF
+2165 A
-2172 TNGSATIRMVKSSVS
+2172 GSSSIELVKSSVS

-2223 KLYDGNPDEASI
+2223 KLYDGNPDEATV

-2287 ATAKCTA
+2287 ATAKCTV

-2340 KPYDSTSKATL
+2340 KPYDRTSKATL

-2408 ARNYY
+2408 AGNYY

-2572 SAGCWLEI
+2572 SAGCWLEL

-2602 LVSGHE
+2602 LVNGHE
-2608 NLVPDESTPVGTYPL
+2608 DLVPDESTPVGTYPL

-2754 RSLPLYAD
+2754 ASLPLYAD

>member
-1 MQKIMQKVT
+1 MHKIAQKVT
-10 SVALAASMLF
+10 SVALATSMLL
-20 SMMSTTALAFADE
+20 SMFAVNTVAFADE
-33 TGDSTSVSTDVTDAP
+33 FKDNTTVSDEVTEAP
-48 AAEEADA
+48 VSDDEVDA
-55 VDSGSSNDA
+55 VESVDKTDTSNSESEDTPVE
-64 GSSDATS
+64 SPEPSQTV
-71 APTITD
+71 TD
-77 VVDLTHESYE
+77 VVDLTHDSTA
-87 DANSNDETTQDATSD
+87 DTVKDDTANSED
-102 VVDGE
+102 VVYTESD
-107 ETSESDANDTEVS
+107 TSEDVIA
-120 TPETAEPTFVGLQ
+120 TPETAEPFIGIQ
-133 TVTPE
+133 AVTPD
-138 YGDKLT
+138 YGDKIS
-144 ADVGDSITLD
+144 AEVGDTVTLD

-168 QRKQNFAVD
+168 QKKQAFAAD
-177 TALALYNYEEDEPTW
+177 ESYAIYPYEEDEPTW

-202 AKTLADSPDFVWQGC
+202 AKTLANSPDFVWQGC
-217 EMYYAIVDALDDIG
+217 EMYYAIVDALDEID
-231 ADSSDVQV
+231 ADSSDVRV

-249 GYSISAGTAE
+249 GYTITAANAE
-259 DGTTEIYASNEENTY
+259 DGTVEVYASNGESTY
-274 TARVNDEGKWEFS
+274 TAHLNDDGKWEFS
-287 DESTANLKND
+287 DESTAALTTD
-297 WQDIEGAT
+297 WQNIEGAT
-305 ESTYTFEVTED
+305 EPTYTFEVTED
-316 DLFATYRCR
+316 DLTASYRCL
-325 ITVTDEAYRE
+325 ITVTDETYKEA
-335 ENFKALED
+335 NFKALEE

-353 AGDIILQTVQFSISL
+353 AGDIILSTVQFKVVST
-368 PEDENSSDIAVR
+368 DIATAETADGDNA
-380 RMPATVAMLADTF
+380 PATFAMLARSF
-393 SARATG
+393 APRAG
-399 GVAISSDNQWIT
+399 GNGPALSSDNQWIT
-411 GLDSNYEYITKNM
+411 GLNGNYEYITKNM

-429 EWFKAGKIDKATA
+429 EWFNAGKFDKATA

-448 IGGQFDTCTFTA
+448 IGGAWSGSKVGTA
-460 NVLDDNKY
+460 NVLDDNGF
-468 PTGATRTYNGFPLTD
+468 PTGATRQYMEFPLTD
-483 GDKLEVNSEWYG
+483 GNMLEVNSEWYG
-495 QTVYFRPHNDSNDWN
+495 QTVYFRPHNSNNAWTV
-510 LTGTAV
+510 TGTAV
-516 NIPAYTAVLRNNG
+516 EVPAYTAVIRDADKNN
-529 SYGTG
+529 YGTG

-559 KFLSHPDVSDNG
+559 KFLSHPSVSSNG
-571 WLKSSN
+571 WLRGPN
-577 GQKLN
+577 GETLS

-590 KVEKFNEDPDRFMM
+590 QVEQFNANPEMYM
-604 DAEGNYRIDSI
+604 IDAEGNYRIDSI
-615 GWGVCVGQEP
+615 GWGVCVQQEP

-633 AIKAFLSQGYGMCIG
+633 AIKGFLSQGYGMCVG

-661 AHEAGYTDPGS
+661 AHIAGYTDPGS
-672 RDYYEGGRYGP
+672 RDYYEGGRFGP
-683 DKNDTST
+683 DKNDGST

-749 YGSDQLSIKLKPYSN
+749 YGSDQLSVRLKPYSN
-764 SQAQSTVKYRIPTNF
+764 SQAQSTVKYRDPTNF
-779 PYDLGGT
+779 PYDIPSNFG
-786 LSASKTH
+786 ASRTH

-808 GGNVTGAEFGYNPD
+808 GGNVTGAEFGYNPY
-822 PTTKTITDEETGRSW
+822 PTTKTITDPATGRSW
-837 FGTSNFYLSGTG
+837 YGTSNFYLSGTG

-861 NSATVSEARL
+861 NSATQGESAL
-871 FSNTVMYISQRKQ
+871 FANTVMYISQRKQ

-889 AQQNGQEDVHFV
+889 ANQNSQEDSHFV
-901 IRVSSVNAQQ
+901 IRVSSVNYMQ
-911 VLSALQNGG
+911 VLSALQAGG
-920 TFWYPLN
+920 SFWYPLN
-927 GCYQLTDDLTLP
+927 GCYQVVDDLTLP
-939 EGWKPIKNFSGHWN
+939 EGWEPIKNFSGHWN
-953 ADVYKVKLASNNQP
+953 SDAYHVNLASNGKP
-967 VFDNTSVT
+967 LFDNTGNT
-975 ANGMYTSGKNNGWNL
+975 YGMFTTGSNNGWNL
-990 GSDMTKGTLP
+990 GSDKTVGALP
-1000 ILKLDNQP
+1000 VLKLDNQP
-1008 DVRITGVARVV
+1008 NVRITGVARVV
-1019 GDLNALFPTSYGVTD
+1019 GDLNALLPDDGVSD
-1034 YTGYKVVVHGSD
+1034 YTGYRVIVHATD
-1046 GVDYNCVV
+1046 GTDYDCVV
-1054 NSDSKYVISNLP
+1054 NGDSKYVISNVP
-1066 TTGIMR
+1066 CTGMQR
-1072 ADVIDKS
+1072 AEVIDPS
-1079 GNKVTQ
+1079 GHSVVEY
-1085 FGMITVDV
+1085 GMIVVDV
-1093 PNRFWND
+1093 PNHFWND
-1100 TETHPLQL
+1100 CETHPLEL
-1108 MTPTADP
+1108 LKPTADP

-1130 DSKLYYNEQLKASDV
+1130 GSKLFYDQTVPDSNVK
-1145 TWYYRIIS
+1145 WYYRAITES
-1153 VNNQVGDW
+1153 GKMSQW
-1161 VKIGNP
+1161 FEIGGP
-1167 GTSFDTS
+1167 GTSFTTY
-1174 DGTVSGK
+1174 DGVVKGK
-1181 INSLTFT
+1181 INKTTFT
-1188 AATDSDLPYTT
+1188 AAATNADIPYTEST
-1199 SSVSY
+1199 VTY
-1204 SKLDYTTNRI
+1204 TTLDYCNEKI
-1214 QFKCEYNVS
+1214 QFKCEF
-1223 GTVYSSM
+1223 TVAGKQYTSL

-1235 GRNGYVDVEIRPM
+1235 GKNGYCESALRPM
-1248 YIEQAFDRRI
+1248 YIEQAFDKRI
-1258 SVGGSTSF
+1258 PVGETTT
-1266 SFDAFYWKGVEDGL
+1266 FDFDLNYWKGVNEGV
-1280 TYEVQY
+1280 TYTVQY
-1286 RDASGNWVAV
+1286 RDENNTWVEV
-1296 GSDSTLFPSS
+1296 GSDPDLFP
-1306 KYKISYVTKTD
+1306 
-1317 DNDALGGGVWY
+1317 A
-1328 PSNFWVPDS
+1328 DS
-1337 FTGSDAKMNAGKSTF
+1337 FTVTTKVSDIDATKIGTRTFWPAAFWNPLNDLRESGISTMR
-1352 NKHTTVTLEL
+1352 KHSTVTLTL
-1362 SNAALDWDGTD
+1362 TNATMDWDGLD
-1373 FRCVFTYK
+1373 FRCVFSYK
-1381 SIGHTMSTD
+1381 APAHEITADSTIS
-1390 TTAANDVAQARTGHL
+1390 NYEPNGRTGHL
-1405 IIYAPPIE
+1405 VVYAPPIE

-1428 SSNGNLAWTAPTS
+1428 SSNGNLAWTTPTS

-1452 PLDAIAPDKLGQNGK
+1452 PLDAINPDKLGQGGK
-1467 AYGAAN
+1467 AYGAAG

-1518 TLRYS
+1518 TLKYS

-1591 ATNPMDYGD
+1591 ATNPMDYGN

-1620 NMKPYTTAATD
+1620 DMKPYTTAATD

-1770 FEKVTDDKFVNKR
+1770 FEKVTDDEFVNKR

-1826 YFYIDEHNS
+1826 YFYIDEQNS
-1835 LNVNSSFSANSE
+1835 GASSSQVYSEPNSTSK
-1847 QNPYS
+1847 PYS
-1852 EWTAPIEGTYEIVL
+1852 MYTAPYTGEYIITLNGA
-1866 YGGSGGGEGGTTK
+1866 GGGVDNQFGLSPERTSLGGKTTIRVK
-1879 LTIEAEEGAKL
+1879 AEKGATL
-1890 YFVTGGAGGPGE
+1890 YFVNGGAGSHDPTHYVNGASS
-1902 DEHKFNEPGH
+1902 
-1912 PDPATGLGGY
+1912 PDANAKVVVQGGY

-1929 IGGDSSWYPSAPGK
+1929 IMMKERYTHWSLK
-1943 GHSAGAGGGGATT
+1943 GASGGGATT
-1956 VAVGLMGT
+1956 VAVGIIGT
-1964 GRLIDYQNQSIAS
+1964 GRLAEYGDENNAKKYV
-1977 QYILGV
+1977 LGV
-1983 AGGGAGSSA
+1983 AGGGGANQHGACDATGGSDNNGVLHVWGGLLGGGGPFGQGMSGGDFSMFLGGITDGSSEV
-1992 SYGWDYPIMYCAA
+1992 GV
-2005 SSNDAMEGESIL
+2005 EG
-2017 SILNSSRLPTR
+2017 P
-2028 WLLDEQT
+2028 
-2035 NPQHENVNGN
+2035 G
-2045 WIAKGATPSYPEY
+2045 
-2058 AVYCNGGP
+2058 
-2066 NATHVLS
+2066 
-2073 PLSGG
+2073 
-2078 NAGFA
+2078 
-2083 LGTSGGNFSG
+2083 
-2093 IKMNWNG
+2093 
-2100 HGGPRG
+2100 G
-2106 GGGGWF
+2106 GGGGWY
-2112 GGWANNQYYVTDDG
+2112 GG
-2126 YAANCNSSAGGGTS
+2126 YANESSKLANADGWGSCKRDGNGGLSWAAGVGTTLTDAGGHKVQVLEVNISNDGGGSGSEQAGNSSI
-2140 YVATTG
+2140 
-2146 SEWNTDTGGK
+2146 EL
-2156 VKVISTEMI
+2156 
-2165 TGGNPAF
+2165 
-2172 TNGSATIRMVKSSVS
+2172 VKSSVS

-2287 ATAKCTA
+2287 ATAKCTV

-2340 KPYDSTSKATL
+2340 KPYDRTSKATL

-2408 ARNYY
+2408 AGNYY

-2485 GQKLNADGTV
+2485 GQKLNSNGTV

-2602 LVSGHE
+2602 LVNGHE
-2608 NLVPDESTPVGTYPL
+2608 DLVPDESTPVGTYPL

-2652 RPLHVTVLDSDK
+2652 RQLHVTVLDSDK

-2754 RSLPLYAD
+2754 SSLPLYAD

-2813 PNGETVRN
+2813 PNGKTVRN